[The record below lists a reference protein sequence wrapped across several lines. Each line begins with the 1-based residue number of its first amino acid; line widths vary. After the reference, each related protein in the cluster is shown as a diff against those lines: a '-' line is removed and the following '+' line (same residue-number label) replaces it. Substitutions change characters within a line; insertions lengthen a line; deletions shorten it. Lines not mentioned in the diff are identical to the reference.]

1 LERLGIVLDAEKNR
15 SPHEGP
21 LQINTPESSVALF
34 VIPTNE
40 ELEIAQQT
48 RELLEAKGLS

>member
-1 LERLGIVLDAEKNR
+1 LGIVIDTEKNR

-21 LQINTPESSVALF
+21 LQINKPESSVALF

-48 RELLEAKGLS
+48 KELLEAKGLN

>member
-1 LERLGIVLDAEKNR
+1 MVYYPEQNKIE
-15 SPHEGP
+15 HEGP
-21 LQINTPESSVALF
+21 LQINKSESSVALF

-48 RELLEAKGLS
+48 KELLGAKGLQ

>member
-1 LERLGIVLDAEKNR
+1 MLDPEKNKQE
-15 SPHEGP
+15 HNGP
-21 LQINTPESSVALF
+21 LRISKPESSVALF

-48 RELLEAKGLS
+48 HELLEAKGLS